1 MNTWESEGITSG
13 SHGRRGVTMS
23 KPKKKKNRQKQA
35 LKKQAKAR
43 ERRIRNLTLGT
54 LVVLGLVVG
63 LYFLTTSLSE
73 QQATP
78 VDHQVF
84 AYEKQPVIGNPD
96 APVKIVEF
104 GDYKCPVCKRFAE
117 EIFPQ
122 LKRDFLDT
130 ERVGLYFIDNPLL
143 GEDSKT
149 ASMAGEAVYRQKPEA
164 FWSFYEAVYA
174 HQGLETDQW
183 ATVPFLVELAKK
195 EVPDIDHARL
205 EKELKDQAHKQAV
218 EEDKKIAA
226 KLGVDSVPALFI
238 NGKRVDQHVVFDYPA
253 LKKQIEEALNESR

>member
-1 MNTWESEGITSG
+1 MA
-13 SHGRRGVTMS
+13 
-23 KPKKKKNRQKQA
+23 KQKKKKNSQKQA

-43 ERRIRNLTLGT
+43 ERRIRTLTLWT
-54 LVVLGLVVG
+54 AIILVLVAG
-63 LYFLTTSLSE
+63 LYYLMSSFSKP
-73 QQATP
+73 A
-78 VDHQVF
+78 DDDVF

-130 ERVGLYFIDNPLL
+130 GKAGMYFIDNPFLD
-143 GEDSKT
+143 EDSVT

-164 FWSFYEAVYA
+164 FWTFYKAVYS
-174 HQGLETDQW
+174 HQGLESDRW

-205 EKELKDQAHKQAV
+205 ERDLKNEVYKKAV
-218 EEDKKIAA
+218 EEDRKIAA
-226 KLGVDSVPALFI
+226 KLRVDSVPTLYI
-238 NGKRVDQHVVFDYPA
+238 NGKRVNNYTMFDYPA
-253 LKKQIEEALNESR
+253 LKKQIEEALKESR